1 MVTCEAASRQN
12 VVLYTFVSSMSVVVS
27 FHACCC
33 FISCQL
39 MFHFM
44 SVDVSL
50 HVCCCFYSMLAVVE
64 CLLILEGE
72 HDRMSS
78 LPRRSLPFH
87 LLSLCFQLVLLS
99 SFQISLPPFSCL
111 SRTLH
116 RFYIQFVQIRNLV
129 TSRFSRYYLPSLI
142 AAWAA
147 ARRAM
152 GTRNGL
158 QDT

>member
-1 MVTCEAASRQN
+1 MVSVRVGSGHLRGSISPER
-12 VVLYTFVSSMSVVVS
+12 SVVHFRF
-27 FHACCC
+27 FHVCCC
-33 FISCQL
+33 FVSCL
-39 MFHFM
+39 LLFHFM

-116 RFYIQFVQIRNLV
+116 HDDEGYCYCYCYCYYYYY
-129 TSRFSRYYLPSLI
+129 FS
-142 AAWAA
+142 
-147 ARRAM
+147 
-152 GTRNGL
+152 
-158 QDT
+158 

>member
-1 MVTCEAASRQN
+1 MNTVRGGCGHLRGSISPER
-12 VVLYTFVSSMSVVVS
+12 SVVHFRF
-27 FHACCC
+27 FHVCCC
-33 FISCQL
+33 FVSCL
-39 MFHFM
+39 LLFHFM

-116 RFYIQFVQIRNLV
+116 RFL
-129 TSRFSRYYLPSLI
+129 FSLCNQKPCNIKVFPLLFAFLDR
-142 AAWAA
+142 
-147 ARRAM
+147 
-152 GTRNGL
+152 GL
-158 QDT
+158 CSGY

>member
-1 MVTCEAASRQN
+1 MNTVRVGSGHLRGSISPER
-12 VVLYTFVSSMSVVVS
+12 SVVHFRF
-27 FHACCC
+27 FHVCCC
-33 FISCQL
+33 FVSCL
-39 MFHFM
+39 LLFHFM

-78 LPRRSLPFH
+78 LPPAFSLLFH
-87 LLSLCFQLVLLS
+87 LLPLCFQLVLLS

-116 RFYIQFVQIRNLV
+116 HDDEGYCYC
-129 TSRFSRYYLPSLI
+129 YYYY
-142 AAWAA
+142 
-147 ARRAM
+147 
-152 GTRNGL
+152 
-158 QDT
+158 